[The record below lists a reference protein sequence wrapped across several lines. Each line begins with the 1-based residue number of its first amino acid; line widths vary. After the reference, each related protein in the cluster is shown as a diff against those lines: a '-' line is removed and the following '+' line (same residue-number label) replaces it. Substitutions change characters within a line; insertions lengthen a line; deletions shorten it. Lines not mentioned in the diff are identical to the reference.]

1 MILIGAIA
9 GFAAAAE
16 TGWARPLACRLARW
30 PAWARRWCLPC
41 LRCRWPPTRPPVGN
55 DHFGIG
61 LSAFI
66 GQHYVSYACRGSS
79 RCRFALSDIPVIGP
93 VLFHQDAVVYL
104 SLAAFALVAWTLA
117 KTRLGLLLKAVGE
130 SPEAAH
136 AIGYPVLAI
145 RYGAVVLF
153 GGGQWPG
160 WLGPICPPCTPRWV
174 QNMSAGRGWIA
185 VALVV
190 FCRLEAGPPAAG
202 AYLFGAVTILQFHA
216 QGLGIAL
223 PVQLLAALPYLATIV
238 VLVLIS
244 RDRRLL
250 QLNLRRRWASPTCLR
265 AAPLH
270 RRIVRLARRVVR
282 RLSRVGRQNPHLV
295 VPDCSPATLGAHN
308 TQREANTMHKT
319 LLLASAAAVPARA
332 GGRQASVSTPQ
343 WPAAADHRPPWR
355 FGLSARP
362 RWKATPRPSSW
373 ARLYRAG
380 ICDDQGRC

>member
-1 MILIGAIA
+1 MMDSMIPVLAGTLAAATPLIFAGLGELVAERSGVINLGVEGMILIGAIA

-16 TGWARPLACRLARW
+16 TGLGPAAGLPAGALAGMGVALVFAVFALSLA
-30 PAWARRWCLPC
+30 ANQAACGLA
-41 LRCRWPPTRPPVGN
+41 LTI
-55 DHFGIG
+55 FGIG

-66 GQHYVSYACRGSS
+66 GQHYVSYSLPGLKPLSIPL
-79 RCRFALSDIPVIGP
+79 LSDIPVIGP

-145 RYGAVVLF
+145 RYGAVLF
-153 GGGQWPG
+153 GGAMAGLAG
-160 WLGPICPPCTPRWV
+160 AYLSTVYTPLWV

-190 FCRLEAGPPAAG
+190 FAAWKPGRLLLG

-250 QLNLRRRWASPTCLR
+250 QLNLPAS
-265 AAPLH
+265 
-270 RRIVRLARRVVR
+270 
-282 RLSRVGRQNPHLV
+282 
-295 VPDCSPATLGAHN
+295 LG
-308 TQREANTMHKT
+308 KPY
-319 LLLASAAAVPARA
+319 LP
-332 GGRQASVSTPQ
+332 
-343 WPAAADHRPPWR
+343 
-355 FGLSARP
+355 
-362 RWKATPRPSSW
+362 
-373 ARLYRAG
+373 
-380 ICDDQGRC
+380 

>member
-1 MILIGAIA
+1 MGAA
-9 GFAAAAE
+9 LVFAVFALSLAANQAAC
-16 TGWARPLACRLARW
+16 GLAL
-30 PAWARRWCLPC
+30 
-41 LRCRWPPTRPPVGN
+41 TI
-55 DHFGIG
+55 FGIG

-66 GQHYVSYACRGSS
+66 GQHYVSYSLPGLKPLSIPL
-79 RCRFALSDIPVIGP
+79 LSDIPVLGP

-145 RYGAVVLF
+145 RYGAVLF
-153 GGGQWPG
+153 GGAMAGLAG
-160 WLGPICPPCTPRWV
+160 AYLSTVYTPLWV

-190 FCRLEAGPPAAG
+190 FAAWKPGRLLLG

-250 QLNLRRRWASPTCLR
+250 QLNLPAS
-265 AAPLH
+265 
-270 RRIVRLARRVVR
+270 
-282 RLSRVGRQNPHLV
+282 
-295 VPDCSPATLGAHN
+295 LG
-308 TQREANTMHKT
+308 KPY
-319 LLLASAAAVPARA
+319 LP
-332 GGRQASVSTPQ
+332 
-343 WPAAADHRPPWR
+343 
-355 FGLSARP
+355 
-362 RWKATPRPSSW
+362 
-373 ARLYRAG
+373 
-380 ICDDQGRC
+380 

>member
-1 MILIGAIA
+1 MMDSMIPVLAGTLAAATPLIFAGLGELVAERSGVINLGVEGMILIGAIA
-9 GFAAAAE
+9 GFASAAE
-16 TGWARPLACRLARW
+16 TGLGPAAGLPAGALAGMGAALVFAVFALSLA
-30 PAWARRWCLPC
+30 ANQAACGLA
-41 LRCRWPPTRPPVGN
+41 LTI
-55 DHFGIG
+55 FGIG

-66 GQHYVSYACRGSS
+66 GQHYVSYSLPGLKPLSIPL
-79 RCRFALSDIPVIGP
+79 LSDIPLIGP

-104 SLAAFALVAWTLA
+104 SLAAFALVAWVLA

-145 RYGAVVLF
+145 RYGAVLF
-153 GGGQWPG
+153 GGAMAGLAG
-160 WLGPICPPCTPRWV
+160 AYLSTVYTPLWV

-190 FCRLEAGPPAAG
+190 FAAWKPGRLLLG

-250 QLNLRRRWASPTCLR
+250 QLNLPAS
-265 AAPLH
+265 
-270 RRIVRLARRVVR
+270 
-282 RLSRVGRQNPHLV
+282 
-295 VPDCSPATLGAHN
+295 LG
-308 TQREANTMHKT
+308 KPY
-319 LLLASAAAVPARA
+319 LP
-332 GGRQASVSTPQ
+332 
-343 WPAAADHRPPWR
+343 
-355 FGLSARP
+355 
-362 RWKATPRPSSW
+362 
-373 ARLYRAG
+373 
-380 ICDDQGRC
+380 